1 MEKHHHEHTTDV
13 VNRLSRAIGHLQA
26 VKRMV
31 EEGEDCADVLIQLS
45 AVRSAINNAGKVLLK
60 DHIDHCIV
68 EAARSGDQETL
79 KALSDAIDRFVK

>member
-60 DHIDHCIV
+60 NHIDHCIV
-68 EAARSGDQETL
+68 EAARKNDEETL

>member
-1 MEKHHHEHTTDV
+1 M
-13 VNRLSRAIGHLQA
+13 
-26 VKRMV
+26 
-31 EEGEDCADVLIQLS
+31 LIQLS

-68 EAARSGDQETL
+68 EAARKNDEETL